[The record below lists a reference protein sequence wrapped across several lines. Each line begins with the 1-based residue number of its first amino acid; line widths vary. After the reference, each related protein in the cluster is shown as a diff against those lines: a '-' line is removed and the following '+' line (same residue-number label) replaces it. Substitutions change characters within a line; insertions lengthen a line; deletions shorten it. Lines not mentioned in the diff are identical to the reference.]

1 MTYEDRAAICKEILL
16 NAEEYEEK
24 TDMYS
29 RGCASGLLLA
39 MDLVQV
45 YEEITNP
52 NGENKV

>member
-16 NAEEYEEK
+16 NAESYEEK

-29 RGCASGLLLA
+29 RGYRMGMLDA